1 MIRLGITGT
10 DTGVGKTVVACAI
23 ASGLRRRGLRVAG
36 MKPIETGVAANDST
50 RDGARLAR
58 AAGSTLPLSM
68 LAPLTYPDPVA
79 PLVAA
84 RRAGTSVDLALL
96 DHAMRAAANG
106 ADALVVEGAG
116 GLLVPIT
123 ERLAYD
129 TLFSRW
135 KLDAVVVAAN
145 RLGVIN
151 HTRLTLAALR
161 AAGITISMVVVN
173 SVAAESDTSAVENAK
188 IIAELEN
195 VPVVELPWLPD
206 AGDLERASE
215 IILEPVIHE
224 LERSGRPFAGR

>member
-1 MIRLGITGT
+1 VIRLGITGT
-10 DTGVGKTVVACAI
+10 DTGVGKTVVSCAI

-36 MKPIETGVAANDST
+36 MKPIETGVSADDPT

-84 RRAGTSVDLALL
+84 RRAGTRVDLSLL
-96 DHAMRAAANG
+96 DHAMRAVSNG

-116 GLLVPIT
+116 GLLVPIA
-123 ERLAYD
+123 ERVAYD

-135 KLDAVVVAAN
+135 QLDAVVVAAN

-151 HTRLTLAALR
+151 HTRLTLAGLR
-161 AAGITISMVVVN
+161 SAGITISMVILNNVT
-173 SVAAESDTSAVENAK
+173 AESDTSAVENAK
-188 IIAELEN
+188 IIAELES
-195 VPVVELPWLPD
+195 VSVVELPWLPD